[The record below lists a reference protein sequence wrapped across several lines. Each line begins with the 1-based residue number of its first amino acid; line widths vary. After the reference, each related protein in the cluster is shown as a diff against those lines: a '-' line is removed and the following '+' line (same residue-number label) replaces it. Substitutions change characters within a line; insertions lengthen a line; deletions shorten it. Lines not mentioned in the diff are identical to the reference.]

1 MKATK
6 YRADIDGL
14 RTIAVLGVIL
24 FHMSL
29 SFIPGGFVG
38 VDVFFVISGFL
49 ITGLIKDS
57 IERGRFSFASFYIRR
72 VRRLIPAAACTI
84 IVSFIISVLLFS
96 NEPLKSSA
104 ASSIAALFSAS
115 NIWFWLESG
124 YFDSSALTKPLLHTW
139 TLSVEEQFYFVW
151 PVALV
156 FLLSARSRFVAPLV
170 LFTAGCVSLYFAWA
184 WIRLDPT
191 SPFFLMPF
199 RIYEFAIGA
208 LITWAPRNGLKNLLN
223 EAFLVIGLAIV
234 GWCMLTYTENTP
246 FPSYYALLPCLGTAM
261 IIYSGEAKFTGLLL
275 RNPVMTWIGE
285 RSYSLYLTHWPA
297 IVFYT
302 YYVFSQPTALDLVI
316 IGLITLITA
325 QLQYKFVEV
334 PFRLRHAAV
343 SSFSNRRFAVYLAPP
358 ACLLVSVGAMAYMQD
373 GWKWRIASSGKSDS
387 PVTQSIDLR
396 RNEWQT
402 SLISTYT
409 NAQDV
414 GSREANA
421 KTALI
426 IGDSHAA
433 HIRGAFDYIGKK
445 YNIRVGLWYY
455 VGCNPLFGTTH
466 IFAAPDP
473 REEGCKLQNIAWENH
488 LKTNR
493 YNYIIISSRWAWTV
507 EPSEYGPY
515 KVPQQYIVDVANPIK
530 TLEESRK
537 VFAQSLDKTVKAALN
552 ASERVIVFAQSPN
565 IGKSLDGCDNI
576 PRFIISEQQV
586 IERCKTIDKSL
597 IVQRQ
602 QFTNSV
608 VRSVA
613 LQSDRVYAV
622 IPTEL
627 FCKDSEPNCTTSY
640 DGYRLFQDETHL
652 TIEGAKYLALE
663 WEKSVDFPF
672 TNTVAAKR

>member
-1 MKATK
+1 MNATK
-6 YRADIDGL
+6 YRPDIDGL
-14 RTIAVLGVIL
+14 RTIAVMGVIL

-49 ITGLIKDS
+49 ITGLIKDAVDKD
-57 IERGRFSFASFYIRR
+57 RFSLSNFYIRR
-72 VRRLIPAAACTI
+72 IRRLIPAAACTI
-84 IVSFIISVLLFS
+84 TVSFVFSTLLFS
-96 NEPLKSSA
+96 SEHLKSSA
-104 ASSIAALFSAS
+104 ASSIAALFSLS
-115 NIWFWLESG
+115 NVWFWLESG

-151 PVALV
+151 PAALV
-156 FLLSARSRFVAPLV
+156 FLLSARSRLVAPLM
-170 LFTAGCVSLYFAWA
+170 LFAAGCVSLYFAWA

-208 LITWAPRNGLKNLLN
+208 LMTWAPRNGLKNFLN
-223 EAFLVIGLAIV
+223 ELILLSGLVIV

-261 IIYSGEAKFTGLLL
+261 IIYSGEARFSGLLL
-275 RNPVMTWIGE
+275 RNRAMTWVGE

-302 YYVFSQPTALDLVI
+302 YYVFSQPTALDLAI
-316 IGLITLITA
+316 IGLITLATA
-325 QLQYKFVEV
+325 QFQYKYIEV
-334 PFRLRHAAV
+334 PFRLNHAVAKN
-343 SSFSNRRFAVYLAPP
+343 FSNRKFAAYLAIPV
-358 ACLLVSVGAMAYMQD
+358 CLLVYVGTMAYVQD
-373 GWKWRIASSGKSDS
+373 GWKWRIASYGKTDS

-402 SLISTYT
+402 SLISTYA

-414 GSREANA
+414 GSRKLDA

-433 HIRGAFDYIGKK
+433 HIRSAFDYIGKK
-445 YNIRVGLWYY
+445 YNIRVTLWYY

-466 IFAAPDP
+466 VFAAPDP
-473 REEGCKLQNIAWENH
+473 REEGCKIQNNAWENH
-488 LKTNR
+488 LKSNR
-493 YNYIIISSRWAWTV
+493 YDYIVISSRWAWAV
-507 EPSEYGPY
+507 EPSEYGQY
-515 KVPQQYIVDVANPIK
+515 KVPQQYIVDVSNPIK

-537 VFAQSLDKTVKAALN
+537 VFAQSLDRTVKAALQ
-552 ASERVIVFAQSPN
+552 ASGQVILFAQSPN
-565 IGKSLDGCDNI
+565 IGKSLDGCDNV
-576 PRFIISEQQV
+576 PRYILSEEQV
-586 IERCKTIDKSL
+586 IERCKTIDKGL
-597 IVQRQ
+597 ILKRQ

-608 VRSVA
+608 IRTVA
-613 LQSDRVYAV
+613 QQSNRIHAV

-627 FCKDSEPNCTTSY
+627 FCKSSEPNCITSY
-640 DGYRLFQDETHL
+640 DGYRLFQDETHF
-652 TIEGAKYLALE
+652 TVEGAKYLALE

-672 TNTVAAKR
+672 TKAVSDK